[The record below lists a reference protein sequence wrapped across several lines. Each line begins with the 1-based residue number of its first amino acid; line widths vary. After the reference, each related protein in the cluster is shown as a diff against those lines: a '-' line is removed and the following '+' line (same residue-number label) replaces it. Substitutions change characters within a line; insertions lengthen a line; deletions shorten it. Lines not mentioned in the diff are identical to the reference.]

1 MSDPLVEILEGS
13 GVSYELVACD
23 PALADTAQFCQA
35 YGYELEESANT
46 IIVVGKADPL
56 VYAACVILAHT
67 RLDVNKVVKTRLGAR
82 KASFASAEGTVTL
95 TGMSIGGVTPFGL
108 PGDLALWVDARVM
121 ECDRIILGGGSRD
134 RKVLTSP
141 SVLATLGAVV
151 VDGLAFIAEQ

>member
-134 RKVLTSP
+134 RKVDRK
-141 SVLATLGAVV
+141 SVV
-151 VDGLAFIAEQ
+151 